1 MHWKDHWTEIG
12 WWRKAVFALDSIKLG
27 FQINYESIKENNA
40 ETSEKGN
47 CRRSSDETKALGP
60 ITESIRFDC

>member
-1 MHWKDHWTEIG
+1 M
-12 WWRKAVFALDSIKLG
+12 FALDSIKLG
-27 FQINYESIKENNA
+27 FQINYESIKGNNA